1 MVQLL
6 VRQIVY
12 TIVRS
17 NSRPTFYLWWKENL
31 VKQRKVSRYFEH
43 DWMENFLLSF
53 MFLFTTNLV
62 KSNHSLARIFFIFPK
77 NIQNQTS
84 NGFNTKLRR
93 HWKDRK
99 SIYQAREVSPFFATW
114 LLSIYVKTVSKTVEL
129 TKLLKKLSLYQSG
142 TSYNQ

>member
-31 VKQRKVSRYFEH
+31 VKQQKSQNILSMIEWKIFFCLLCFYSQQIWSRAIIVWLEFS
-43 DWMENFLLSF
+43 LSF
-53 MFLFTTNLV
+53 Q
-62 KSNHSLARIFFIFPK
+62 KISKI
-77 NIQNQTS
+77 
-84 NGFNTKLRR
+84 KLQMVLIPNFDVTE
-93 HWKDRK
+93 KIGK